1 MQVVEKGGK
10 GRGGGKRAG
19 EVKVRIILYHKKIP
33 LNLFSST
40 RSQDSIMYC
49 IGMCLMENDDTLDSR
64 VTFQKLLF
72 SKIDF
77 CSKVQGK

>member
-1 MQVVEKGGK
+1 M
-10 GRGGGKRAG
+10 
-19 EVKVRIILYHKKIP
+19 
-33 LNLFSST
+33 F
-40 RSQDSIMYC
+40 
-49 IGMCLMENDDTLDSR
+49 GMCLMENDDTLDSR